1 MLGIY
6 IFLPQECTTLTYV
19 RRDADEAR
27 ARAPDKAIPD
37 KH

>member
-6 IFLPQECTTLTYV
+6 IFLSQEFMTLTYV
-19 RRDADEAR
+19 HRDADEAR